1 MRDEVRLT
9 AETWRLSGV
18 AVTRQD
24 PSDALDV
31 GAYKALDLA
40 ARLYGTEGTSPSVT
54 FYLQGSMQN
63 AKDDDALWVTLATFA
78 ALSTAGTTAMVSV
91 TTGLPRYV
99 RWKADVSG
107 TSPAVTFTITGMGHR
122 G

>member
-1 MRDEVRLT
+1 MRAEVRLT
-9 AETWRLSGV
+9 PETWRLSGV

-24 PSDALDV
+24 PTTALDV

-63 AKDDDALWVTLATFA
+63 GKDDDDLWVTLATFT
-78 ALSTAGTTAMVSV
+78 ALSAAGTTAMVSV
-91 TTGLPRYV
+91 TAGLLRYV

-107 TSPAVTFTITGMGHR
+107 TSPAVTFTITGMGHL